1 MRRGI
6 RTLSFLALWVAI
18 LSMAALGGLDLLRLC
33 GVPTPAL
40 PWAAKS
46 AIPLIAIGFSYICL
60 ILTESRTPLQRLLGT
75 SVGVAFMLW
84 GTEQYLSDRVLAAFI
99 DDLVVILF
107 VLDLSL
113 VVKKSLGAKG

>member
-1 MRRGI
+1 MRA
-6 RTLSFLALWVAI
+6 LSFLAMWGAI
-18 LSMAALGGLDLLRLC
+18 LSAAALAGLDVMRLC
-33 GVPTPAL
+33 GVAAPAL

-60 ILTESRTPLQRLLGT
+60 ILTQTRTALQKLLGA
-75 SVGVAFMLW
+75 SVGLAFILW

-113 VVKKSLGAKG
+113 VVKKGLGAKG